1 MLERTISD
9 NFATVSASASAAPL
23 ASFLLVDLAISV
35 GFVAYS
41 LFSAPVLATLVAL
54 MVAKKVGHGTTVDDV
69 YEAYPD
75 IEKEVDDEIDKHEWA
90 KDAV

>member
-1 MLERTISD
+1 MSALSYFFPGAAQTFWDDVLERTISD

-41 LFSAPVLATLVAL
+41 LFSVPVLATLVAL
-54 MVAKKVGHGTTVDDV
+54 MVAKKV
-69 YEAYPD
+69 AR
-75 IEKEVDDEIDKHEWA
+75 KA
-90 KDAV
+90 